1 MFVSLL
7 KPIYVQKSYII
18 ALNTIFGNKKKY
30 FGGLTMENIRHSTAR
45 IRDQKGNKNLISN
58 RLKALRL
65 ARRLSQR
72 ALAEKLQVMGYD
84 MDKNVIMRIETNRR
98 FVSDIELK
106 AFCLF
111 FKVTYNYLIDG
122 IQEEKD
128 TNSQKN

>member
-7 KPIYVQKSYII
+7 KLIYVQKSYII
-18 ALNTIFGNKKKY
+18 ALNIIIGNKKKY
-30 FGGLTMENIRHSTAR
+30 FGGLTIENIRHSTAR

>member
-1 MFVSLL
+1 M
-7 KPIYVQKSYII
+7 
-18 ALNTIFGNKKKY
+18 
-30 FGGLTMENIRHSTAR
+30 
-45 IRDQKGNKNLISN
+45 
-58 RLKALRL
+58 RL

>member
-1 MFVSLL
+1 
-7 KPIYVQKSYII
+7 
-18 ALNTIFGNKKKY
+18 
-30 FGGLTMENIRHSTAR
+30 METIRHSTAR

>member
-1 MFVSLL
+1 
-7 KPIYVQKSYII
+7 
-18 ALNTIFGNKKKY
+18 
-30 FGGLTMENIRHSTAR
+30 MENIRHSTAR
-45 IRDQKGNKNLISN
+45 IRDQRGNKNLISN

-65 ARRLSQR
+65 ARSLSQR
-72 ALAEKLQVMGYD
+72 ALAAKLQVMGYD